1 MPLDQRV
8 TQATVLVVDDEPAIR
23 EMLGLVLE
31 MEGFHVVTAGD
42 GVDAL
47 RVVAKEPPAVVLTDL
62 MMPNLD
68 GYGLIDRLRA
78 ARVPLKG
85 IIAMSAGSIAGA
97 RPPKADLFIAKPF
110 DIEQVVKSIF
120 SLLTTPPP
128 TPVSAARANPA

>member
-1 MPLDQRV
+1 MTPEQGMAL
-8 TQATVLVVDDEPAIR
+8 ATVLVVDDEPTIR

-42 GVDAL
+42 GFDAL
-47 RVVAKEPPAVVLTDL
+47 HVVANQPPAVVVTDL

-68 GYGLIDRLRA
+68 GYGLIERLRA
-78 ARVPLKG
+78 AQVPVQG
-85 IIAMSAGSIAGA
+85 IIAMSAGSVAGE

-110 DIEQVVKSIF
+110 DLEQVVKSIF

-128 TPVSAARANPA
+128 APVAVS